1 MWILVSFLPF
11 VASLLLVFFS
21 PLCFAF
27 LQVSF
32 VFFLLLLLLL
42 LYTVFVVVCV
52 CCSCLVSSW
61 CSCRKSSDH
70 FAQLNLRAVRL
81 DAHLLHA
88 AIATHWGW
96 AARSRVAWIL
106 YTQRGIGSRAWLL
119 ETGTQRGTRYRLQ
132 CGTIRHTGHRCAHRG
147 NTSSSAGS
155 IAYTAV
161 WLAGGIC
168 HRHAIATAR
177 LLETRIIE
185 CGGTA
190 RRWSVQRHC
199 GITPRTAWED
209 DIIHSGHKQCDR

>member
-1 MWILVSFLPF
+1 MRILVSFLPF
-11 VASLLLVFFS
+11 VASLLLVVFS
-21 PLCFAF
+21 SSNCLCFSF

-32 VFFLLLLLLL
+32 VLLLLLL

-52 CCSCLVSSW
+52 CCSCFVASW
-61 CSCRKSSDH
+61 CSCRKSDH
-70 FAQLNLRAVRL
+70 FPPLNLRAVRL

-88 AIATHWGW
+88 AIASHWGW

-106 YTQRGIGSRAWLL
+106 YTQRRIGTRAWLL
-119 ETGTQRGTRYRLQ
+119 ETGTQRWTRYRLQ
-132 CGTIRHTGHRCAHRG
+132 CGTIRHTGHRGTHRG
-147 NTSSSAGS
+147 NASSSAGS

-168 HRHAIATAR
+168 HRHAIATAW

-185 CGGTA
+185 RGGTA

-199 GITPRTAWED
+199 GITPRAAWED